1 MYILPAID
9 LKDRKVVRLY
19 KGDFN
24 TVHQVAQDPLE
35 TARAFSEAGARWI
48 HMVDLDGARGG
59 TRINGGIV
67 AEVTARSGLQVE
79 LGGGI
84 RCMEDLEAV
93 FQAGVG
99 RAVIGSAAVSD
110 PDFVRAAA
118 ERYGERVAVG
128 IDTQDGRV
136 RTAGWVEDSGLD
148 YLEFAK
154 FMMEVGVKN
163 IIFSSSATVYG
174 DPAEIPITEKCPKGQ
189 CTNPYGWTK
198 SMLEQILTDIQF
210 ADKEWNVILLRYFN
224 PIGAHK
230 SGLIGEDPNGIP
242 NNLMPYITKV
252 ATGELPRVNVF
263 GNDYPT
269 PDGTGVR
276 DYIHVMDLAT
286 GHVNAID
293 KIKENP
299 GVKVYN
305 LGTGKGYSVL
315 DVIKNFSEASGIDI
329 PYVITDRR
337 PGDIAECY
345 SDATLAKEELG
356 WEAKYDIKEMC
367 ADSWNWQKNNPN
379 GYR

>member
-163 IIFSSSATVYG
+163 IIF
-174 DPAEIPITEKCPKGQ
+174 
-189 CTNPYGWTK
+189 
-198 SMLEQILTDIQF
+198 TDIATDGMLSGPSF
-210 ADKEWNVILLRYFN
+210 ARLEALEDRCTLRISWPPAAYR
-224 PIGAHK
+224 PMEDIRRLARHGAVRGHRGK
-230 SGLIGEDPNGIP
+230 GVLRRDGGSGPGSAGRRPSGL
-242 NNLMPYITKV
+242 
-252 ATGELPRVNVF
+252 R
-263 GNDYPT
+263 
-269 PDGTGVR
+269 
-276 DYIHVMDLAT
+276 
-286 GHVNAID
+286 
-293 KIKENP
+293 
-299 GVKVYN
+299 
-305 LGTGKGYSVL
+305 
-315 DVIKNFSEASGIDI
+315 
-329 PYVITDRR
+329 
-337 PGDIAECY
+337 
-345 SDATLAKEELG
+345 
-356 WEAKYDIKEMC
+356 
-367 ADSWNWQKNNPN
+367 
-379 GYR
+379 

>member
-9 LKDRKVVRLY
+9 LKDGKVVRLY

-79 LGGGI
+79 VGGGI

-154 FMMEVGVKN
+154 SMMEVGIKN
-163 IIFSSSATVYG
+163 IIF
-174 DPAEIPITEKCPKGQ
+174 
-189 CTNPYGWTK
+189 
-198 SMLEQILTDIQF
+198 TDIETDGALSGPSF
-210 ADKEWNVILLRYFN
+210 ARLEALKQVYTGNIVASGGVSSNEDILRLARMGLY
-224 PIGAHK
+224 GAIVGK
-230 SGLIGEDPNGIP
+230 A
-242 NNLMPYITKV
+242 YY
-252 ATGELPRVNVF
+252 A
-263 GNDYPT
+263 
-269 PDGTGVR
+269 GTVDLAQAVR
-276 DYIHVMDLAT
+276 DAGRQD
-286 GHVNAID
+286 
-293 KIKENP
+293 
-299 GVKVYN
+299 
-305 LGTGKGYSVL
+305 
-315 DVIKNFSEASGIDI
+315 
-329 PYVITDRR
+329 
-337 PGDIAECY
+337 
-345 SDATLAKEELG
+345 
-356 WEAKYDIKEMC
+356 
-367 ADSWNWQKNNPN
+367 
-379 GYR
+379 